1 MAMSCMGMGKGNGQE
16 IRDGILRIQHRFHI
30 KETNDHFYE
39 QWHQKLHNNTTYD
52 DVGICEAV
60 VAFLRSGGNTKV
72 YWEVLTKHKITR
84 ERLASFGRKIIAEP
98 YYHGDPALI
107 QAF

>member
-1 MAMSCMGMGKGNGQE
+1 MGKGNAQE
-16 IRDGILRIQHRFHI
+16 IRDGILRIQHRFGI
-30 KETNDHFYE
+30 RETNDHFYE

-60 VAFLRSGGNTKV
+60 VEFLKSGGNVAK
-72 YWEVLTKHKITR
+72 YWEVLGRYKITK
-84 ERLASFGRKIIAEP
+84 ERLASFGRKIVCEP

-107 QAF
+107 GAF